1 MDNHTFSPSL
11 SYTVLGDK
19 SNFIDDLKVFS
30 FVLLVREDSPFFRE
44 ELFKFL
50 SDFSFIREVLII
62 DRPSSSIDLE
72 PYLQKYPKLRFILID
87 KDHTWGEKINVAIEE
102 ATTNSIFTLW
112 SDTEIQN
119 PFWLSSLFQGMRQK
133 DWLCVVP
140 ELLEKESM
148 ILPTIH
154 IPVFY
159 EKSLK
164 ILDLQAEEEIHSSL
178 YPHDYI
184 GLYNRALFL
193 SLGGFDSQILSSYW
207 QKVDFGIRAYQW
219 GEKIGVH
226 RAMKLRYSGD
236 FTIESL
242 SEEAGYSFF
251 YLKNYWPYYVKD
263 HIEVSFWHWLTL
275 IKPSKMKLKDILK
288 TTLDIKEW
296 LYKHRY
302 RYKKDLKG
310 VIELWED
317 SAFL

>member
-19 SNFIDDLKVFS
+19 SSFIDDSKVFS

-50 SDFSFIREVLII
+50 SDFSFIKEVLVI
-62 DRPSSSIDLE
+62 DRPSASIDLE
-72 PYLQKYPKLRFILID
+72 PYLQRYPKIRFILVD
-87 KDHTWGEKINVAIEE
+87 KEHTWGEKINIAMEE
-102 ATTNSIFTLW
+102 ATSNSVFILW

-133 DWLCVVP
+133 KCLCVVP
-140 ELLEKESM
+140 ELLDKEGL
-148 ILPTIH
+148 ILPTVH
-154 IPVFY
+154 IPVFN
-159 EKSLK
+159 EKTLK
-164 ILDLQAEEEIHSSL
+164 IIDLPAEEEIHFSL

-184 GLYNRALFL
+184 GLYNRSLFL
-193 SLGGFDSQILSSYW
+193 SLGGFDSQISSYYW
-207 QKVDFGIRAYQW
+207 QKVDFGMRAYQW
-219 GEKIGVH
+219 GEKIGIN
-226 RAMKLRYSGD
+226 RTMKLRYSGD
-236 FTIESL
+236 FFVESL
-242 SEEAGYSFF
+242 SGEESYSFF

-263 HIEVSFWHWLTL
+263 HIEFSFWRWLTL
-275 IKPSKMKLKDILK
+275 LKPSKMRVKDILK
-288 TTLDIKEW
+288 NTLDIKQW

-317 SAFL
+317 STFL